1 MRISMNR
8 ELENLETHIPF
19 LGTVGSIS
27 PYIGLFGTVWGI
39 MHAFIALGGGEA
51 GNVADGCTGYRRSTD
66 RDRNRSVRR
75 NSGGNGVQPSEPA
88 REQTGTELRQLYGRV
103 HRDSASSGVYQHR
116 EQQGVNHGQIAWT
129 RSSRAQVR
137 NQYRSVTG
145 RAAGAAA
152 DLYGDSAHHHQSVEV
167 DLPDATESQA
177 VSTNDDPPVIIEVSG
192 VGQYSVVV
200 EKDRMDQL
208 PPEQVIAEAQRRLE
222 SNPKTVFLIGGA
234 KDVPYDEIIKALNLL
249 HSAGVKSVGLMT
261 QPI

>member
-1 MRISMNR
+1 MARSRGRNRR
-8 ELENLETHIPF
+8 ELK
-19 LGTVGSIS
+19 
-27 PYIGLFGTVWGI
+27 
-39 MHAFIALGGGEA
+39 
-51 GNVADGCTGYRRSTD
+51 
-66 RDRNRSVRR
+66 
-75 NSGGNGVQPSEPA
+75 SEINIVPLLDVLLVLLLIFMA
-88 REQTGTELRQLYGRV
+88 TAPIIT
-103 HRDSASSGVYQHR
+103 
-116 EQQGVNHGQIAWT
+116 
-129 RSSRAQVR
+129 
-137 NQYRSVTG
+137 
-145 RAAGAAA
+145 
-152 DLYGDSAHHHQSVEV
+152 QSVEV